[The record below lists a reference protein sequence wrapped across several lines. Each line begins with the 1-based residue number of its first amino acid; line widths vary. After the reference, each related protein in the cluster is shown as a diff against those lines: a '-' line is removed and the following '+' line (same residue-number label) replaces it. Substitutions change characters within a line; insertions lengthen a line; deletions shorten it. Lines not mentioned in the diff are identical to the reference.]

1 MHELF
6 EVLEGEELND
16 EFWSQFSESV
26 AHVVRQTAMKDQDL
40 EDEEEELVL
49 AEIKLKTKAF

>member
-1 MHELF
+1 VHELF

-26 AHVVRQTAMKDQDL
+26 TNVVRQTAMKDQDL